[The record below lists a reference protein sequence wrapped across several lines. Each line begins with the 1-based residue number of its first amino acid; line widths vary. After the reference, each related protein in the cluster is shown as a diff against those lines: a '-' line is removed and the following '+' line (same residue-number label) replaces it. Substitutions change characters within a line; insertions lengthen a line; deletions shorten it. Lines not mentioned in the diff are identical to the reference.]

1 MRFRERSMTAVHAT
15 LCGLA
20 CFGLGCASISGQDPL
35 TFQQLNEA
43 EARRDLGIDY
53 LARGRTALAIR
64 ELGHAETLNPN
75 DSTTH
80 LWLGEAHRRKGRLA
94 DAKSHAEAAVR
105 LDPRNQEARLNLSG
119 LYLQLGHYPEAAE
132 QAREL
137 ALDPTYVATWQAL
150 NNLGWAQ
157 FKQGLYE
164 DARQSF
170 EEALKH
176 RKHYW
181 PSRLNLGILA
191 ETEGRNRDALA
202 EFAKVIERSPSGVVA
217 EANYRAGEVRIAMG
231 DRLAAIRHF
240 EASLVSAPE
249 GPYSE
254 SSQEFLDIL
263 R

>member
-1 MRFRERSMTAVHAT
+1 MTAVHAT

-20 CFGLGCASISGQDPL
+20 FFGLGCASISGQDPL

-64 ELGHAETLNPN
+64 ELR
-75 DSTTH
+75 
-80 LWLGEAHRRKGRLA
+80 LGEAHRRKGRRA

-157 FKQGLYE
+157 FKQGLHE

-202 EFAKVIERSPSGVVA
+202 EFAKVIERSPGGVVA